1 MGNERRLRVEF
12 AHAQVNAPPNAV
24 PRAAT
29 EQAGGCPSVNYTDGA
44 PSDRAQTGAA
54 NGRSAPCATGPI
66 GSTAA
71 VTIKGQAMQYYR
83 ELMELVGR
91 CVDAFGVLIIVI
103 GAAVATGHFVLRRM
117 RDFNTAY
124 RAYRQGLGR
133 AILLGL
139 EFLIAGDIIRTVVVA
154 PTLENVLI
162 LALIVII
169 RTFLSMALQ
178 LEVEGRWPWH
188 RGDEPGAAVG

>member
-1 MGNERRLRVEF
+1 
-12 AHAQVNAPPNAV
+12 
-24 PRAAT
+24 
-29 EQAGGCPSVNYTDGA
+29 
-44 PSDRAQTGAA
+44 
-54 NGRSAPCATGPI
+54 
-66 GSTAA
+66 
-71 VTIKGQAMQYYR
+71 MQYYR

-103 GAAVATGHFVLRRM
+103 GAAVATGHFVLRHM
-117 RDFNTAY
+117 ADFNTAY

-188 RGDEPGAAVG
+188 RGDETGAAID